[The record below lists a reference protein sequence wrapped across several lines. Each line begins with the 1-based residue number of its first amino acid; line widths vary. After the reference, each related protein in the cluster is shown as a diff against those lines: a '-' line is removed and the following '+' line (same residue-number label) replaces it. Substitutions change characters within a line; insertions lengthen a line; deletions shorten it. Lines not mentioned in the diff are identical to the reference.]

1 MAVGPR
7 CADHAAMPL
16 HWTIDSR
23 AHLVTVIAD
32 GEICYGHACDLLD
45 TISAVNAHAY
55 RKLIDGRL
63 GRSSITDEELLTLCA
78 RIRNIHQCNAVGA
91 IAVVATPPQTV
102 RFARLLGVL
111 ATADRPMK
119 IFAKIRQARSWLDR
133 LVLGSPPCLPLAP
146 SSPSPP
152 L

>member
-1 MAVGPR
+1 MAAGLGWI
-7 CADHAAMPL
+7 DHAAMPL

-23 AHLVTVIAD
+23 ACLVTVIAN
-32 GEICYGHACDLLD
+32 GEIVYGDACDLLD

-55 RKLIDGRL
+55 RKMIDGRL
-63 GRSSITDEELLTLCA
+63 GRSSMTDEELLTLCA
-78 RIRNIHQCNAVGA
+78 RIRNIHQRNTVGA

-102 RFARLLGVL
+102 RFTRLLGVL

-119 IFAKIRQARSWLDR
+119 IFARIRQARSWLDR
-133 LVLGSPPCLPLAP
+133 RVIGLPPCVPLVP

-152 L
+152 P